1 VRKFQ
6 GGRDETGTK
15 VLKGDEKLLEELREA
30 TRGLIFMSE
39 SDYPLEVFVS
49 GGAEPTR
56 ESLRVLAGADESA
69 PVETRGAREFFRA
82 AASEPDWKGEDELA
96 VARRF
101 QALLR
106 LLETSLSDLKVYR
119 VGAVDIKVYVAGRA
133 PSGNFLGVSTRVVE
147 T

>member
-1 VRKFQ
+1 MKS
-6 GGRDETGTK
+6 
-15 VLKGDEKLLEELREA
+15 DEKLIEELKAA
-30 TRGLIFMSE
+30 TRGLVFMSE
-39 SDYPLEVFVS
+39 SDYPFEVFAW

-56 ESLRVLAGADESA
+56 EFLRGLAGADSSA
-69 PVETRGAREFFRA
+69 PVETRGAGEFFRA

-106 LLETSLSDLKVYR
+106 LLETSLKDLKVYR

>member
-1 VRKFQ
+1 M
-6 GGRDETGTK
+6 
-15 VLKGDEKLLEELREA
+15 KGDEKLLEELSEA
-30 TRGLIFMSE
+30 TRGLLFMSE
-39 SDYPLEVFVS
+39 SDYPFEVFVW
-49 GGAEPTR
+49 GAEWPTR
-56 ESLRVLAGADESA
+56 EFLRALAGADSSV

-119 VGAVDIKVYVAGRA
+119 VGAVNIKVYVAGRA
-133 PSGNFLGVSTRVVE
+133 PSGRFIGVSTRVVE

>member
-1 VRKFQ
+1 MKS
-6 GGRDETGTK
+6 
-15 VLKGDEKLLEELREA
+15 DEKLIEELREA
-30 TRGLIFMSE
+30 TRGLVFMSE
-39 SDYPLEVFVS
+39 SDYPFEVFAW

-56 ESLRVLAGADESA
+56 EFLRGLSRADSSE

-106 LLETSLSDLKVYR
+106 FLETSLTDLKVYR

>member
-1 VRKFQ
+1 MESDEQ
-6 GGRDETGTK
+6 LIGG
-15 VLKGDEKLLEELREA
+15 LKAA
-30 TRGLIFMSE
+30 TRGLLFMSE
-39 SDYPLEVFVS
+39 SDYPFEVFKWAS
-49 GGAEPTR
+49 AEPTR
-56 ESLRVLAGADESA
+56 GFLRGLAGADSSA
-69 PVETRGAREFFRA
+69 RVETRGAREFFRA

-106 LLETSLSDLKVYR
+106 LLETSLTDLKVYR
-119 VGAVDIKVYVAGRA
+119 VGEVNVAVYVAGRA